1 MFWLDLCNLWR
12 QPCFQCM
19 QPLPNNIYSTIP
31 STYIALQ
38 TAWCVQWTLQLPV
51 INGSGTFFFPYL
63 LARFALSK
71 SGSCMLASFWR
82 NPVKPSFVFPAL
94 LFLNFFDTFQV
105 HAGKNTFDSSYCCET
120 GGPLPGSWV
129 IQKNACYFWNSIATY
144 VISENLIILN
154 SPHLLSVRGLLMVC
168 FSKNLL

>member
-51 INGSGTFFFPYL
+51 INGSGTFFPSLTRSLRSLQKRL
-63 LARFALSK
+63 LYACKFLKEPCQTLFCFSCSLVPQLFWHLSGPCRK
-71 SGSCMLASFWR
+71 KHFWLFILLWNWGSPTWVLGHPKKCML
-82 NPVKPSFVFPAL
+82 
-94 LFLNFFDTFQV
+94 FLEFNC
-105 HAGKNTFDSSYCCET
+105 N
-120 GGPLPGSWV
+120 LR
-129 IQKNACYFWNSIATY
+129 YFWK
-144 VISENLIILN
+144 
-154 SPHLLSVRGLLMVC
+154 PHY
-168 FSKNLL
+168 FE